1 MTPLTGIVDTRPF
14 AEVDDT
20 PEKAEDPGLDVKAA
34 TSLRRRGF
42 SSMQMTTALAA
53 GVTSHE
59 LAEGDWRNVAPRK
72 PRKSDSKARAKAKA
86 QRKARAKNRKR

>member
-20 PEKAEDPGLDVKAA
+20 PEKEDPGLDTRAA
-34 TSLRRRGF
+34 SSLRRRGF

-86 QRKARAKNRKR
+86 QRKARAKNRGR